1 MSVLDFVEIYWLS
14 FACLLCV
21 FCFFVFRTSLLCS
34 ANLRFYTESGGPDPN
49 MTPYYQS
56 VPMAM
61 WVTLLNLSGEAP
73 LCDYTVWGKVGLAI
87 LYA

>member
-1 MSVLDFVEIYWLS
+1 MVFVKNRY
-14 FACLLCV
+14 
-21 FCFFVFRTSLLCS
+21 
-34 ANLRFYTESGGPDPN
+34 YTERNGPDPN

-73 LCDYTVWGKVGLAI
+73 LCDYTVWGKVGPFI
-87 LYA
+87 LMIFFCNSCTLFVA

>member
-1 MSVLDFVEIYWLS
+1 MFSP
-14 FACLLCV
+14 
-21 FCFFVFRTSLLCS
+21 FVFRPLLLCL
-34 ANLRFYTESGGPDPN
+34 ANLRYYTERGGPDPN

-73 LCDYTVWGKVGLAI
+73 LCDYTAWGKVGPFI
-87 LYA
+87 L

>member
-1 MSVLDFVEIYWLS
+1 MTVRDFVEVLTVLRCLSVCLSVCLCFVCLS
-14 FACLLCV
+14 FGY
-21 FCFFVFRTSLLCS
+21 
-34 ANLRFYTESGGPDPN
+34 LRYYTESDGPDPN

-73 LCDYTVWGKVGLAI
+73 LCDYTAWGKVGPRI
-87 LYA
+87 L

>member
-1 MSVLDFVEIYWLS
+1 
-14 FACLLCV
+14 
-21 FCFFVFRTSLLCS
+21 
-34 ANLRFYTESGGPDPN
+34 

-73 LCDYTVWGKVGLAI
+73 LCDYTVWGKVQAVEQI
-87 LYA
+87 FPAYF

>member
-1 MSVLDFVEIYWLS
+1 
-14 FACLLCV
+14 
-21 FCFFVFRTSLLCS
+21 
-34 ANLRFYTESGGPDPN
+34 

-73 LCDYTVWGKVGLAI
+73 LCDYTAWGKVGPFI
-87 LYA
+87 L